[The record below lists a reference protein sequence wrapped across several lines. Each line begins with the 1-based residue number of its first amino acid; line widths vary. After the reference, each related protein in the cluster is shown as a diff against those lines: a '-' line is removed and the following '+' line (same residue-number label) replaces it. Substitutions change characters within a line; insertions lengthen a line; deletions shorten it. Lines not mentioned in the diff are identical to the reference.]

1 MNNVIIFG
9 ANGYLGRHLAL
20 HLKDNHI
27 DFLPIGSSANSADN
41 YENYFQ
47 IDITNKKEVEQLN
60 FDVETIYIFA
70 GLTGTI
76 VGFDQY
82 QEFILAN
89 EIGLLNILNHHK
101 NCKSKARIVFP
112 STRLVY
118 KGQKDVFL
126 SEDAEKEALTIYAQT
141 KLACESYLKMY
152 QYNFGI
158 TYTVFRICVP
168 YGNLINEFYSYGTL
182 GFFLNNA
189 REKKNITLYGDG
201 MQKRTFTHVEDIIA
215 CITQT
220 IELET
225 TKNKIINIGSND
237 NLSLLEVANLVAKK
251 YGVGV
256 DFVPFPE
263 EALKVESGD
272 TIFDDTLQKKLI
284 NYTYKNRLSDWI
296 LNI

>member
-1 MNNVIIFG
+1 MNNVIVFG

-27 DFLPIGSSANSADN
+27 DFLPIGNSTHSADN
-41 YENYFQ
+41 YENYLQ

-70 GLTGTI
+70 GLTGTT

-141 KLACESYLKMY
+141 KLACESYLKIY

-158 TYTVFRICVP
+158 TYTIFRICVP
-168 YGNLINEFYSYGTL
+168 YGNLINESYSYGTL

-189 REKKNITLYGDG
+189 R
-201 MQKRTFTHVEDIIA
+201 V
-215 CITQT
+215 
-220 IELET
+220 
-225 TKNKIINIGSND
+225 
-237 NLSLLEVANLVAKK
+237 
-251 YGVGV
+251 
-256 DFVPFPE
+256 
-263 EALKVESGD
+263 
-272 TIFDDTLQKKLI
+272 
-284 NYTYKNRLSDWI
+284 
-296 LNI
+296 